1 MRATI
6 YVLIGLLLLAP
17 GFVMGQQFTG
27 QVRGAVRDDG
37 GGVLPGTTVT
47 LTNVETQASRTSVT
61 NERGEYVFASV
72 SPGRYNLIVTLAG
85 FAPYTREA
93 LEIGVASQLV
103 QDVTMSVAVLPSR

>member
-17 GFVMGQQFTG
+17 GFVMAQQFTG

-72 SPGRYNLIVTLAG
+72 APGRYNLIVTLAG

-103 QDVTMSVAVLPSR
+103 QDVRMSVGGIA